1 MLRGCFVF
9 LLVSL
14 LLCWISAIMYRKL
27 VCCFVNWQLPNP
39 IHWQRDAVHLRDL
52 TTAPRVQR
60 LGDAKW
66 CVLILHLLK
75 PNRAPTIVQEMCTI
89 PASAQTKQGWEDQP
103 SLKRKPSPTAPSL
116 CKMIF
121 PLSGSVSWT
130 SLCTSLNCF
139 CTVVSLIRANKG
151 FYILGYIG
159 SGSQI
164 GLQEIKS

>member
-14 LLCWISAIMYRKL
+14 LLCWISTIMYRKL
-27 VCCFVNWQLPNP
+27 VCCSVNWQLPNP

-52 TTAPRVQR
+52 RTAPRVQR

-75 PNRAPTIVQEMCTI
+75 PNRAPTVIQEMCTI
-89 PASAQTKQGWEDQP
+89 PASAQTKQGSEDQP
-103 SLKRKPSPTAPSL
+103 SLKRKPSPTTPPQSD
-116 CKMIF
+116 I

-130 SLCTSLNCF
+130 SFCTSLNRF
-139 CTVVSLIRANKG
+139 CTAVRLIRTNKG
-151 FYILGYIG
+151 FYILGYIR
-159 SGSQI
+159 SGSEI
-164 GLQEIKS
+164 GRREIKS